1 MSKVLIATLGLSP
14 GVVTGA
20 YFALQREGH
29 QINRVITLTTQHAAS
44 DLCAGMIAETLQ
56 TADPPPEYEPL
67 KPVRGQD
74 LRHPQATDQFR
85 DALLAQLRRYGDAHE
100 LFVVLTGGR
109 TSMAA
114 AAMLAVQRYT
124 LEKPKAATSLSLYHL
139 EVTDEQLEERGT
151 IRSVAGMTNEQERRY
166 YLNPPGTAIKL
177 VQLPALTLERE
188 PKHLWARLFEYATG
202 AYLLNNPAY
211 EKMRYNFN
219 PTYLAQAGLGEV
231 DVYAEKFVEG
241 AITEIEKVD
250 YPQLRGLIGQAFSL
264 SELRT
269 LCSDLH
275 VDEDEFRQT
284 KTPFITGLIGYMERR
299 GRLPE
304 LITLC
309 ERERPIYNWR
319 AAIQLREVLLCE
331 CKLRVGDD
339 PRWKPLELETVNKLV
354 RKMEAVMAET
364 KRPAQG
370 WVVSNTPYA
379 QPDALARA
387 QEAGIA
393 LYHARLPEN
402 WKERHIWQI
411 EGDLQWMVAAPET
424 RGV

>member
-20 YFALQREGH
+20 YFALQRDGH
-29 QINRVITLTTQHAAS
+29 EINRVITLTTQHAAS

-56 TADPPPEYEPL
+56 TADPPPDYEPL

-74 LRHPQATDQFR
+74 LRYPQATDQFR
-85 DALLAQLRRYGDAHE
+85 DALLAQLRCYGDAHE

-114 AAMLAVQRYT
+114 AAMLAVQRYM
-124 LEKPKAATSLSLYHL
+124 LEKPEAADRLSLYHL
-139 EVTDEQLEERGT
+139 EVTDEQLEELGT

-166 YLNPPGTAIKL
+166 YLNPPGTAIQL

-188 PKHLWARLFEYATG
+188 PKHVWARLFEYATG

-211 EKMRYNFN
+211 EKMRYYFN

-231 DVYAEKFVEG
+231 HVYAEKFIEG

-250 YPQLRGLIGQAFSL
+250 YPQLRGLIAQAFSL
-264 SELRT
+264 PELTT
-269 LCSDLH
+269 LCYDLH
-275 VDEDEFRQT
+275 VDEDEFRPT
-284 KTPFITGLIGYMERR
+284 KTLFITDLIGYMERY

-309 ERERPIYNWR
+309 EQERPKYNWR

-331 CKLRVGDD
+331 C
-339 PRWKPLELETVNKLV
+339 ELSQEPIGTAVIESLA
-354 RKMEAVMAET
+354 RKMEVVMAET

-370 WVVSNTPYA
+370 WVVSSTPYA
-379 QPDALARA
+379 QSEALARA

-402 WKERHIWQI
+402 WNERHIWQI
-411 EGDLQWMVAAPET
+411 KGDLQWMVAAPENA
-424 RGV
+424 GA